1 MAKKKKVSLKTKV
14 KKVAKYV
21 TNILAIINALLI
33 GLNPIWNIPYIDKIT
48 ASITVIIGV
57 IGAYLLTNKVKKE
70 N

>member
-1 MAKKKKVSLKTKV
+1 MAKKKKVSLKTKI

-57 IGAYLLTNKVKKE
+57 IGTYLLGSKIKKE

>member
-1 MAKKKKVSLKTKV
+1 MAKKKKVSLKTKI

-57 IGAYLLTNKVKKE
+57 IGTYLLGSKIKKE
-70 N
+70 S

>member
-1 MAKKKKVSLKTKV
+1 MAKKKKVSLKTKI

-21 TNILAIINALLI
+21 TNVLAIINALLI

-57 IGAYLLTNKVKKE
+57 IGTYLLGSKIKKE